1 MAAAQFQ
8 LPDWFHLS
16 AVFFGGIAGAIAA
29 VRRRY
34 DVIGVGV
41 LALVSGLGGGLI
53 RDVILQRGTPLIF
66 TDGRYIIA
74 VAFACVGAYGFSHWV
89 KRLASVFSLLDALG
103 LAAYSVIGAQ
113 LSLTAGLS
121 LPAAVV
127 VGTINAVGGG
137 LIRDILTRE
146 EPLMFRP
153 GHFYALAAAAGS
165 AAFVLLHRKVH
176 LDGGTAGTTSVILAF
191 ALRALAVRYD
201 WRTRALS
208 PTGEADA
215 ETKSPSTTENI

>member
-1 MAAAQFQ
+1 MAAAEFQ

-29 VRRRY
+29 LRRRY

-53 RDVILQRGTPLIF
+53 RDVILQRGTPQFF
-66 TDGRYIIA
+66 TDGRYMMS
-74 VAFACVGAYGFSHWV
+74 VACACVGAYGFSHWV
-89 KRLASVFSLLDALG
+89 KRLASVFSLLDAVG

-113 LSLTAGLS
+113 LSLSSGLS

-153 GHFYALAAAAGS
+153 GHFYALAAAVGS
-165 AAFVLLHRKVH
+165 AAFILLHKKAH
-176 LDGGTAGTTSVILAF
+176 LDGGTAGMISVALAF

-201 WRTRALS
+201 WRTRAI
-208 PTGEADA
+208 PFAGEAEP
-215 ETKSPSTTENI
+215 ETKSTSTTENI